1 MRIYIICILC
11 EEICRLRVVSVK
23 QPGAIL
29 GAVVVI
35 GVFVNPPG
43 TRRAGVQLRSWLC
56 TVLAG
61 WALLSTCH
69 VHAETP
75 PVMVLGTSR
84 PDGSYAGRMLRRTY
98 QELFRR
104 LGIPLDIKVTP
115 TARLTMELASERLD
129 GDVARPWAFADS
141 QPGLVRVEEPIMTI
155 GFALWS
161 LQPRPLL
168 QRLDQLADSG
178 LSVNFT
184 RGVVECERLLQGL
197 LPPQRMVDVTTTGN
211 ALSLLH
217 MGRNDLHCGID
228 VAVLSDA
235 GSAELAGLPPPI
247 KLFSVGEAIPLYFYL
262 QRKHAA
268 LVPQI
273 DAMLKKMKAEG
284 VLEQIRRETLV
295 EYKLAPV
302 LKPVAPGR

>member
-1 MRIYIICILC
+1 M
-11 EEICRLRVVSVK
+11 
-23 QPGAIL
+23 
-29 GAVVVI
+29 
-35 GVFVNPPG
+35 
-43 TRRAGVQLRSWLC
+43 
-56 TVLAG
+56 LAG
-61 WALLSTCH
+61 LLVLPTGPLL
-69 VHAETP
+69 AQTP
-75 PVMVLGTSR
+75 QGMVLGTSR
-84 PDGSYAGRMLRRTY
+84 PDGSYAGRMLRRTF

-104 LGIPLDIKVTP
+104 LGVPLEMKVMP
-115 TARLTMELASERLD
+115 SARLTVELAADRID
-129 GDVARPWAFADS
+129 GEVARPLAFADS

-161 LQPRPLL
+161 IQPRPLL
-168 QRLDQLADSG
+168 LRLDQLADSG

-197 LPPQRMVDVTTTGN
+197 LPPQRVVDVTTTVN
-211 ALSLLH
+211 ALTLLQ
-217 MGRNDLHCGID
+217 MGRNDVHCGID
-228 VAVLSDA
+228 AAVLSDA

-273 DAMLKKMKAEG
+273 DAVLKKMKAEG

-302 LKPVAPGR
+302 LKPVAPAR

>member
-1 MRIYIICILC
+1 MRIYLICILC
-11 EEICRLRVVSVK
+11 EEICRLCGASVK
-23 QPGAIL
+23 RAGAIL
-29 GAVVVI
+29 AAVVVI
-35 GVFVNPPG
+35 GVFMSPPDTGG
-43 TRRAGVQLRSWLC
+43 TGGKCRPWLC
-56 TVLAG
+56 AVLAG
-61 WALLSTCH
+61 LLVLPTGPLL
-69 VHAETP
+69 AQTP
-75 PVMVLGTSR
+75 QGMVLGTSR
-84 PDGSYAGRMLRRTY
+84 PDGSYAGRMLRRTF

-104 LGIPLDIKVTP
+104 LGVPLEMKVMP
-115 TARLTMELASERLD
+115 SARLTVELAADRID
-129 GDVARPWAFADS
+129 GEVARPLAFADS

-161 LQPRPLL
+161 IQPRPLL
-168 QRLDQLADSG
+168 LRLDQLADSG

-184 RGVVECERLLQGL
+184 RGVVECERLLHGL
-197 LPPQRMVDVTTTGN
+197 LPPQRVVDVTTTVN
-211 ALSLLH
+211 ALTLLQ
-217 MGRNDLHCGID
+217 MGRNDVHCGID
-228 VAVLSDA
+228 AAVLSDA

-273 DAMLKKMKAEG
+273 DAVLKKMRAEG

-302 LKPVAPGR
+302 LKPVAPAR